1 MARRLAA
8 GALVV
13 LVTVAATL
21 VATAIVSRPEPPS
34 GEDTAS
40 ETETMLTGTV
50 AREVLRR
57 GVFLRARVIDNPER
71 FPIDR
76 SGVVTAMPKRAG
88 DEVLEG
94 DVVVEIQS
102 RPVMLL
108 YSPFPGWR
116 DLQPGSRG
124 RDVEMVQR
132 ALGRL
137 GYPIIDEPG
146 VFGPDTEAAVR
157 DLYLDRGYEP
167 PATGDGETELPP
179 GEVLLAPEGVWLWS
193 ADGVEVGT
201 VLVPG
206 GPEVFLRRPGTRL
219 QLDGVPGTI
228 GNGTDLLVWTA
239 PGAEP
244 RAATVVD
251 VLTAPVGADVDRQVV
266 ETEPPTAQLIGGRS
280 GDVAV
285 EVVSEAT
292 AGPVLAAPGTVV
304 ATGPDGGTYV
314 ERLADGTVERVPITV
329 GFIGDELVE
338 LRSDR
343 LEVGDELLLQR

>member
-1 MARRLAA
+1 
-8 GALVV
+8 
-13 LVTVAATL
+13 
-21 VATAIVSRPEPPS
+21 
-34 GEDTAS
+34 
-40 ETETMLTGTV
+40 MLTGTV

-57 GVFLRARVIDNPER
+57 GVFLRAKVIDNPER

-116 DLQPGSRG
+116 DLQSGSRG

-137 GYPIIDEPG
+137 GYPITDEPG
-146 VFGPDTEAAVR
+146 VFGPDTGAAVR

-167 PATGDGETELPP
+167 PATGDGQTGLPL
-179 GEVLLAPEGVWLWS
+179 GEVLLTPEAAWLWS
-193 ADGVEVGT
+193 ADGIEVGT
-201 VLVPG
+201 VLVPR
-206 GPEVFLRRPGTRL
+206 GPEVFLRRPGIRL
-219 QLDGVPGTI
+219 QFDGVPGTI
-228 GNGTDLLVWTA
+228 TNGTDLLLWTA

-244 RAATVVD
+244 QAATVVD
-251 VLTAPVGADVDRQVV
+251 VLTAPVGVDVDGQVV
-266 ETEPPTAQLIGGRS
+266 QTEPPIAQLIGDQTG
-280 GDVAV
+280 GITV

-304 ATGPDGGTYV
+304 AAGPDGGTYV
-314 ERLADGTVERVPITV
+314 ERLAGGTVERVPVTV